1 MLNVMVPS
9 PSPTALKTLSSLQS
23 HVREGGIAVV
33 NVLIEGTTYL
43 DMFDADHHCLFSQT
57 EMGPRFVGWEVL
69 DLEFSDVEA
78 PHARNKA
85 FATSRARKPGRP
97 S

>member
-23 HVREGGIAVV
+23 HVRDGGIA
-33 NVLIEGTTYL
+33 L
-43 DMFDADHHCLFSQT
+43 DMFEADHHCLFSRT
-57 EMGPRFVGWEVL
+57 EMGPRFVDWEVPDPEL
-69 DLEFSDVEA
+69 SDVEA
-78 PHARNKA
+78 PHARNRA